1 MKRILF
7 VFVCIVAF
15 VACNRTEDRFLI
27 TNYSVGLL
35 RKSMLIKQLDSI
47 FVNDSIVNT
56 AFEGELRYASNER
69 IMLFEKGGTQLLE
82 LTPGVNNNNEK
93 VVESVLVLDPR
104 FETEKGI
111 SLASTFKDIKDNY
124 PDFDIEQTLSSV
136 LIIVPDVNY
145 FFTLDKS
152 ALKSTKFGLSSEITK
167 DDISDD
173 AKLSR
178 ITINWDM

>member
-27 TNYSVGLL
+27 TNDSVGLL

-93 VVESVLVLDPR
+93 VVESVLVLDP
-104 FETEKGI
+104 
-111 SLASTFKDIKDNY
+111 D
-124 PDFDIEQTLSSV
+124 
-136 LIIVPDVNY
+136 
-145 FFTLDKS
+145 
-152 ALKSTKFGLSSEITK
+152 LKPKKEFHLQAPLKI
-167 DDISDD
+167 
-173 AKLSR
+173 
-178 ITINWDM
+178 